1 MSFSEKLASFAR
13 LLDPSNSGKVLGVDS
28 NGMGVITTGVPGPTG
43 PQGVPGP
50 IGATGAT
57 GAQGPA
63 GVDGTS
69 AATTY
74 DAIGSSYLNST
85 NHALTVNSL
94 YTNTP
99 NSSIIFNDGIPLP
112 AGTWRC
118 MGSNIASSVTTNCCG
133 NPTTTSIYI
142 NLFVRVA

>member
-13 LLDPSNSGKVLGVDS
+13 LLDPSNSGKILGVDS

-50 IGATGAT
+50 IGATGA
-57 GAQGPA
+57 QGPS

-118 MGSNIASSVTTNCCG
+118 MGSVIASATSSNCCG
-133 NPTTTSIYI
+133 NQSTSYTYI